1 MSRILITGSNSGFG
15 LLAALTLARQGHDVI
30 ATMRN
35 LDRAA
40 ALHEAAA
47 AEGLM
52 IETRALDVTQPE
64 SVGAALADAEHLDVI
79 INNAGFEVQAAVE
92 QLTDEL
98 MWSQLDTNVLGPLRT
113 MRAVLPVWRERGH
126 GVIVN
131 VSSIAGRV
139 GSPYG
144 GGYAASKFALEAL
157 SEAAHF
163 EMRHFGIR
171 IHLIEPGRFPTGFH
185 DNIKRPADWDGS
197 IHHQRSD
204 AFRTA
209 LTALDGDGPPADPQ
223 TVADAIAAAVN
234 DDQTPLRTLVGTD
247 AQLIDGAKTAM
258 SFEEFEATMRATLNW
273 FD

>member
-15 LLAALTLARQGHDVI
+15 LLASVTLARQGHDVI

-35 LDRAA
+35 PNNAHDLMAA
-40 ALHEAAA
+40 CD
-47 AEGLM
+47 AEGLH
-52 IETRALDVTQPE
+52 IETRTLDVTDPD
-64 SVGAALADAEHLDVI
+64 SVAAAFADAETLDGLV
-79 INNAGFEVQAAVE
+79 NNAGFEVQAAVE
-92 QLTDEL
+92 QLSDEL
-98 MWSQLDTNVLGPLRT
+98 MLGQLDTNVLGPLRT
-113 MRAVLPVWRERGH
+113 MRAVLPQWRTRGH

-139 GSPYG
+139 GTPYG

-171 IHLIEPGRFPTGFH
+171 VHLIEPGRFATGFQ
-185 DNIKRPADWDGS
+185 DKIQRPDDWEGS
-197 IHHQRSD
+197 IHQQRCD

-209 LTALDGDGPPADPQ
+209 LSALDGDGPPADPQ
-223 TVADAIAAAVN
+223 DVADAIATAIN
-234 DDQTPLRTLVGTD
+234 DDQTPLRTLVGGD
-247 AQLIDGAKTAM
+247 AQLIDAAKTAM
-258 SFEEFEATMRATLNW
+258 SFEDFEATMRSTLNW